1 MIEVKNLWY
10 VYQPSGVVALRD
22 VNLKI
27 RDGEFLAIVGH
38 NGSGKTTLVKH
49 FVGLLK
55 PTKGQVLIDGR
66 DIREY
71 KISQLAGRIGYV
83 FQNPDHQI
91 FAESVREEMSFG
103 PRNLGFSEKRI
114 KEVVEEVA
122 KTLGLYEFLD
132 EAPYNLSRG
141 QRQKVAVA
149 SILTMQPSV
158 LIVDE
163 PTTGLDWR
171 ESIQM
176 MELLKKLQKEGKT
189 VIVIT
194 HNMKVVAQFVER
206 VVVMARGQILI
217 DGQTREAFLK
227 FETLKNAHIIPPTSY
242 LLQPYLSKFINVDDF
257 TIEKI
262 SAELIK
268 KLRREKHANS

>member
-1 MIEVKNLWY
+1 MIETKNLWY

-22 VNLKI
+22 VNLTI

-66 DIREY
+66 DVREY
-71 KISQLAGRIGYV
+71 KVSQLAGRIGYV

-91 FAESVREEMSFG
+91 FAESVREELSFG

-176 MELLKKLQKEGKT
+176 MDLLKRLQKEGKT

-206 VVVMARGQILI
+206 VVVMAGGQILI
-217 DGQTREAFLK
+217 DGPTREAFLK
-227 FETLKNAHIIPPTSY
+227 FEVLEKAHIIPPTSY
-242 LLQPYLSKFINVDDF
+242 LLQPYLSKFINIDDF

-268 KLRREKHANS
+268 KLRGKKHANS